1 MCPPEWAER
10 TGCWVEIECVWWA
23 GWSTGFSVGL
33 AGMDSEERALRVK
46 ARRTRR
52 ASERAATTR
61 LPDGPEAPATA
72 SDWRPGAEEYARQAM
87 VSSARAHDR
96 AALLLE
102 EMATV
107 HPEEAELHL
116 QSAARHRRWADND
129 RKLARQHAPGG
140 SEIDAT

>member
-1 MCPPEWAER
+1 
-10 TGCWVEIECVWWA
+10 
-23 GWSTGFSVGL
+23 
-33 AGMDSEERALRVK
+33 MDSEDRTLRVR

-52 ASERAATTR
+52 AGERGAATR
-61 LPDGPEAPATA
+61 PPDGPEASATA
-72 SDWRPGAEEYARQAM
+72 SECERGSEEYAQQAM

-129 RKLARQHAPGG
+129 RRLAQEHSPHGEPDGA
-140 SEIDAT
+140 

>member
-1 MCPPEWAER
+1 
-10 TGCWVEIECVWWA
+10 
-23 GWSTGFSVGL
+23 
-33 AGMDSEERALRVK
+33 MDSEERTLQVK

-52 ASERAATTR
+52 AGEGGATTR
-61 LPDGPEAPATA
+61 LPDVPEASATA
-72 SDWRPGAEEYARQAM
+72 SACRREAEEYAQQAM

-129 RKLARQHAPGG
+129 RKLARQHAPHDDKP
-140 SEIDAT
+140 DAPNQGR